1 MEARQM
7 FRQRKR
13 SLGTAL
19 IVLVMIVVAAACSA
33 TGGKRA
39 ADAAANAAAGAGSA
53 GHANTPHYTFAVI
66 THAQPGDTFWDII
79 RAGASAAA
87 SKDNITYHYS
97 NNDDPTKQAQLITDA
112 INSKVDGI
120 AVTDPDPQALCPTIK
135 KATAA
140 GIPVVMFNAGIT
152 NWQSCGALSYFGSD
166 ETVAGTAAGK
176 RLAAAGKKNVLCVL
190 QAQGQIQLEARCA
203 GVKAGLGS
211 EGTMTK
217 LYVNGTD
224 NSAML
229 STMSAKLTQD
239 KNVDAVITLGAPV
252 ALVAI
257 NALSQAKS
265 SAKLYTFDTNAAEIA
280 KIKSGAIQF
289 AVDQQPYVQGY
300 EAIDSLWL
308 YKTNDDVIGGGQ
320 TVLTGPAFIDAS
332 NVAAVSKY
340 AARGTR

>member
-1 MEARQM
+1 MEAGQM
-7 FRQRKR
+7 FRPRKR
-13 SLGTAL
+13 ALGTAL
-19 IVLVMIVVAAACSA
+19 IMFLTLVVIAACSA
-33 TGGKRA
+33 TGGKKA
-39 ADAAANAAAGAGSA
+39 TETQQSAGSSGA
-53 GHANTPHYTFAVI
+53 GHANTPRYTFDMI

-87 SKDNITYHYS
+87 AKDNISYHYS
-97 NNDDPTKQAQLITDA
+97 NNQDPTKQAQLIQDA

-135 KATAA
+135 KAAAA
-140 GIPVVMFNAGIT
+140 GIPVVMFNAGIG
-152 NWQSCGALSYFGSD
+152 NWQACGGMSYFGSD

-190 QAQGQIQLEARCA
+190 QAQGQVQLEARCA

-239 KNVDAVITLGAPV
+239 KNIDAVITLGAPV

-257 NALSQAKS
+257 NAISQAHS
-265 SAKLYTFDTNAAEIA
+265 TAKLYTFDTNAAEIA
-280 KIKSGAIQF
+280 KIKSGAVQW
-289 AVDQQPYVQGY
+289 AVDQQPYLQGY

-308 YKTNDDVIGGGQ
+308 YKTNADVLGGGK

-332 NVAAVSKY
+332 NVAAISKY

>member
-1 MEARQM
+1 M
-7 FRQRKR
+7 
-13 SLGTAL
+13 
-19 IVLVMIVVAAACSA
+19 
-33 TGGKRA
+33 
-39 ADAAANAAAGAGSA
+39 
-53 GHANTPHYTFAVI
+53 
-66 THAQPGDTFWDII
+66 
-79 RAGASAAA
+79 
-87 SKDNITYHYS
+87 
-97 NNDDPTKQAQLITDA
+97 
-112 INSKVDGI
+112 
-120 AVTDPDPQALCPTIK
+120 TDPDPQALCPTIK
-135 KATAA
+135 KAVEAK
-140 GIPVVMFNAGIT
+140 IPVVMFNAGIS

-190 QAQGQIQLEARCA
+190 QAQGQVQLEARCA

-229 STMSAKLTQD
+229 SSMSAKLTQD
-239 KNVDAVITLGAPV
+239 KNIDAVITLGAPV

-257 NALSQAKS
+257 NAISQAKS

-280 KIKSGAIQF
+280 KIKSGAVQW
-289 AVDQQPYVQGY
+289 AVDQQPYLQGY

-308 YKTNDDVIGGGQ
+308 YKTNDNVLGGNE
-320 TVLTGPAFIDAS
+320 TVLTGPAFIDSS
-332 NVAAVSKY
+332 NVAAISKY